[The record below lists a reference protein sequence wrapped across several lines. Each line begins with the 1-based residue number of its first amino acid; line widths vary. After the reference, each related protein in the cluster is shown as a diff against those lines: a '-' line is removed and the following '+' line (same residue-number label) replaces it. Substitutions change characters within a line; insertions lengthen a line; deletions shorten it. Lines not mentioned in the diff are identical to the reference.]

1 MSDTSLHIPVMLD
14 EVICALAPADTDLF
28 IDATF
33 GNGGYSRAIL
43 SSASCSVAAIDR
55 DPDAILRGQ
64 ELNDAAHG
72 RLSLFEG
79 PFSQMAE
86 MMENTPFA
94 KADGIVFDLGVCSTQ
109 LDQPE
114 RGFSFRQDGPL
125 DMRMDPTSGLSA
137 CHWLAKAN
145 ADEIA
150 HVLWAFG
157 EERFSRRIARAIVEA
172 RGEAP
177 LETTAQ
183 LARLVSA
190 AQPKKDYHKH
200 PATRTF
206 QAIRLFI
213 NGELSEV
220 AKGIQAAVERTEAG
234 GRLVVISFH
243 SLEDRLVKHAFRDA
257 SRPPK
262 GDPRMP
268 LPESVEKPRLSI
280 ISKAVKPSAFELN
293 KNPRARSAVLRV
305 AERTLAA

>member
-1 MSDTSLHIPVMLD
+1 MDHLPVLYREALEALCIKKDGVYLD
-14 EVICALAPADTDLF
+14 CTY
-28 IDATF
+28 
-33 GNGGYSRAIL
+33 GRGGHASGIL
-43 SSASCSVAAIDR
+43 ELLGPHGKLIAFDR
-55 DPDAILRGQ
+55 DPTAVLAAA
-64 ELNDAAHG
+64 ELATQDSRFRIVHTA
-72 RLSLFEG
+72 
-79 PFSQMAE
+79 FSHL
-86 MMENTPFA
+86 
-94 KADGIVFDLGVCSTQ
+94 KIVLDELKIERVSGVLMDLGVSSPQ
-109 LDQPE
+109 LDDAA
-114 RGFSFRQDGPL
+114 RGFSFQSDGPL

-172 RGEAP
+172 RDEAP

-220 AKGIQAAVERTEAG
+220 EKGIQAAVERTEAG